1 MRVNPVQKQ
10 KPQTFG
16 SASLFNLTSGLES
29 NVLLNKAIFDIT
41 GSDIPW
47 VIMANNE
54 EERRERTNRGAL
66 SVMMVFISPLVALP
80 FVNRFGMKYVSK
92 LTPKLFDKQYNAVK
106 LSNEYLTSA
115 QKTKEGLEKL
125 AQELKAQKKPVN
137 LDVDDLLKR
146 ADNDYDKLRKKIIN
160 AKNIVLGFDMLMVSG
175 VFGHIGFY
183 NDWQT
188 HRKTGRHGF
197 SAEFNMADNAVI
209 EQRAK
214 KQEQIKKAKY
224 IGFLSALAASGI
236 VLPLVVR
243 RGLGSSAKT
252 NFIKRHGEI
261 FDYKDAIFM
270 SRWPMALS
278 FVTAHVGVFLASRN
292 ASEMKDNAIRSSTA
306 ISIFFLGDLLLASL
320 LGQLSDKVLGT
331 KVINRHPKN
340 KSILNGML
348 PPAKALKALENIN
361 DPKTKVIATAIFW
374 FNFIS
379 LSILSGFIAPT
390 IINRIIKKDVSAD
403 AQKVQ
408 TSRGK

>member
-1 MRVNPVQKQ
+1 MRVDYIKDHKKQ
-10 KPQTFG
+10 SFG
-16 SASLFNLTSGLES
+16 SASLFNLTAGLES

-41 GSDIPW
+41 GADIPW
-47 VIMANNE
+47 VIMANNK
-54 EERRERTNRGAL
+54 EERRERTNRSIL
-66 SVMMVFISPLVALP
+66 SVIMVFLSPLIALP
-80 FVNRFGMKYVSK
+80 FINRFGMRYVSK
-92 LTPKLFDKQYNAVK
+92 LTSKLFDKQYNAVK

-115 QKTKEGLEKL
+115 EKTKEGLEIL
-125 AQELKAQKKPVN
+125 AKELREQKKPVN
-137 LDVDDLLKR
+137 LDVKDLLKK
-146 ADNDYDKLRKKIIN
+146 ADGDYDKLRKKIIT

-197 SAEFNMADNAVI
+197 SAEFNMADSTVV

-224 IGFLSALAASGI
+224 LGFLSALTASGV
-236 VLPLVVR
+236 VLPLVVKH
-243 RGLGSSAKT
+243 GLSSGAKT

-292 ASEMKDNAIRSSTA
+292 TSEMKDNAIRSSTA
-306 ISIFFLGDLLLASL
+306 ISIFFLGDLLLASI
-320 LGQLSDKVLGT
+320 LGQLSDKFLGT
-331 KVINRHPKN
+331 KVINRKPKN
-340 KSILNGML
+340 KNILYGIL
-348 PPAKALKALENIN
+348 PPAKALKTLKNIN
-361 DPKTKVIATAIFW
+361 DPKTKAISMTIFW
-374 FNFIS
+374 FNFIC

-390 IINRIIKKDVSAD
+390 IINKIVKKDVDAD
-403 AQKVQ
+403 KAKL
-408 TSRGK
+408 KK